1 MDFSDGGFVEPT
13 FDQGPDG
20 REGPGGVDYVEFTH
34 LLPTGKNQSVSQS
47 VRWRGKEGDQVLVI
61 WSGRDEMMGSVG
73 FNVRIQDSCSA
84 RLYDHKTKS
93 QSATYPS
100 SPLEKKN
107 HSLAEASWT

>member
-47 VRWRGKEGDQVLVI
+47 GGEGRKVI
-61 WSGRDEMMGSVG
+61 K
-73 FNVRIQDSCSA
+73 F
-84 RLYDHKTKS
+84 
-93 QSATYPS
+93 
-100 SPLEKKN
+100 
-107 HSLAEASWT
+107 